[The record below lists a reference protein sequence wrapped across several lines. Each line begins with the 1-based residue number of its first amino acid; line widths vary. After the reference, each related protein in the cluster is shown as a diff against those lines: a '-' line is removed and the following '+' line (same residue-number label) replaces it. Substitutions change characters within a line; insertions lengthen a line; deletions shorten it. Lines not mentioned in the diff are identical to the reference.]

1 MPRQRDAHRTVTSDK
16 KSYQNQ
22 ILVILVVRFL
32 ASTSREQRTKQTVQN
47 CFSETPRFREL
58 VKYVTLSYITFKI
71 VKDRSLDQNCL
82 HNSSSQLRRTV
93 WGLYGARCGNV
104 SATVHTREKRV
115 LHHELQLLYPVYT
128 SGNTTELP
136 VSAQPNLLGKQKLT
150 KILVEFR
157 KKSAQP
163 IQLRFQRSKP

>member
-115 LHHELQLLYPVYT
+115 LHQLWIT
-128 SGNTTELP
+128 AA
-136 VSAQPNLLGKQKLT
+136 VSCVHLRQHHRASCFCIAEFAGKT
-150 KILVEFR
+150 KIN
-157 KKSAQP
+157 KN
-163 IQLRFQRSKP
+163 